1 MELALAIFG
10 LLGLVALIAFGIY
23 NQGKEVGEAK
33 VDKEVLDDVY
43 EAKEARD
50 KLRSDAEYADSVR
63 DKFTR

>member
-10 LLGLVALIAFGIY
+10 LLILVALIAFGIF
-23 NQGKEVGEAK
+23 NQGKQVGEAK

-50 KLRSDAEYADSVR
+50 KLRDDPEYADRVR
-63 DKFTR
+63 DRFTR